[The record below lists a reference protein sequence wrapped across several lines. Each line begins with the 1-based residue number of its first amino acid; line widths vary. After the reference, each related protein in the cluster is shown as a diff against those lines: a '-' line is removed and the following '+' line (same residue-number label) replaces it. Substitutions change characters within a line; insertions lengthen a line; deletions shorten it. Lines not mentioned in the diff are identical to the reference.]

1 MNVPQD
7 LRYTKDHEWVKVGG
21 DVAVMG
27 ISDYAQDALGDIVFL
42 ELPDVGATFSAGDAI
57 GVVESVK
64 AVSDIYCA
72 VSGEVVETNE
82 ALVDAPETVNG
93 DPYVGGWM
101 VKIKMSDPAELDA
114 LMDAA
119 AYEKYLAEETE

>member
-7 LRYTKDHEWVKVGG
+7 LRFTKDHEWVKVEGN
-21 DVAVMG
+21 VAVIG

-42 ELPDVGATFSAGDAI
+42 ELPDVGATFGAGDAI

-64 AVSDIYCA
+64 AVSDIYCP
-72 VSGEVVETNE
+72 VSGQVVETNE

-101 VKIKMSDPAELDA
+101 VKIKMSNPADLDE

>member
-7 LRYTKDHEWVKVGG
+7 LRFTKDHEWVKVEGN
-21 DVAVMG
+21 VAVIG

-42 ELPDVGATFSAGDAI
+42 ELPDVGATFGAGDAI

-64 AVSDIYCA
+64 AVSDIYCP
-72 VSGEVVETNE
+72 VSGQVVETNE

-101 VKIKMSDPAELDA
+101 VKIKMSNPAELDE